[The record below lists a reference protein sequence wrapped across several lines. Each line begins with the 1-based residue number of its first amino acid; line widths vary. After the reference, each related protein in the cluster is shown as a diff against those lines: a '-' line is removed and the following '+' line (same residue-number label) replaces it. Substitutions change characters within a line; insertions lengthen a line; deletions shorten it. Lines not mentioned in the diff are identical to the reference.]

1 MLIEKIGSPE
11 DLKSLP
17 EKDVPALAEEI
28 RTLLLRKLSKRG
40 GHFGPNLGIVEATI
54 ALHRV
59 FDSPKD
65 KIVFDVSHQTYPH
78 KMLTGRAFAWLDESR
93 YGGVTGF
100 TNPAESEHDQF
111 TIGHTSTSLSLALGI
126 AKARDLAGG
135 RENVVAL
142 IGDGS
147 LSGGEAL
154 EGLNV
159 AGELGTNFIIV
170 VNDNGMSIAENHG
183 GLYASLRKL
192 RETGGKSPDNLFRAM
207 NLDYTFVADGND
219 EKAVEDAL
227 RAVKGAE
234 RPVVVHIVTQK
245 AKGYKIAEADRE
257 PWHYAPPFDLATGR
271 PLHAGGGENY
281 GDISAE
287 FLLRKMKE
295 DRTLAVITAGT
306 PGALGFDRKRREEA
320 GAQFVDVGIAE
331 ETATA
336 MAGGMAR
343 NGGKGVFGVFGTF
356 FQRCYDQ
363 VQQDVCVN
371 GSAAVFVVC
380 AASVWGMN
388 DVTHT
393 GWYDVQMLSHIPSLK
408 YLAPTSAEEYLDML
422 GWAIRQKDG
431 PVAIR
436 QPANGVVHSDR
447 KVRGDYADIPFDVVR
462 KGKDV
467 AIIALG
473 DFFQLGEAAADRLA
487 ESGISAT
494 LVNPLSAS
502 HLDEKCLSEIAG
514 THRVV
519 VTLEDGILS
528 GGWGQTIASFYG
540 GDGRV
545 KVLNRGFRKKFL
557 DLFRADDVLRDNRLT
572 AEQIAEDA
580 KAAL

>member
-1 MLIEKIGSPE
+1 MLIEKISSPA
-11 DLKSLP
+11 DVKSLP
-17 EKDVPALAEEI
+17 AEDVPRLAEEI
-28 RTLLLRKLSKRG
+28 RSLLLRKLSKRG

-59 FDSPKD
+59 FDSPTD

-93 YGGVTGF
+93 YGEVTGF

-126 AKARDLAGG
+126 AKARDLAGR

-183 GLYASLRKL
+183 GLYESLRKL
-192 RETGGKSPDNLFRAM
+192 RETGGRSPDNLFRAM
-207 NLDYTFVADGND
+207 NLEYVFVADGND

-227 RAVKGAE
+227 RSVKDTG

-245 AKGYKIAEADRE
+245 AKGYKPAEADRE
-257 PWHYAPPFDLATGR
+257 TWHYAPPFDLATGR
-271 PLHAGGGENY
+271 PLRAGGGESY

-287 FLLRKMKE
+287 FLLKRMKE

-306 PGALGFDRKRREEA
+306 PGVLGFDKARREEA
-320 GAQFVDVGIAE
+320 GAQFIDVGIAE

-436 QPANGVVHSDR
+436 QPANGVVHSER

-487 ESGISAT
+487 EAGIEAT

-502 HLDEKCLSEIAG
+502 HLDEKCLREIAG

-519 VTLEDGILS
+519 VTLEDGILP
-528 GGWGQTIASFYG
+528 GGWGQTVASFYG
-540 GDGRV
+540 GGGRV
-545 KVLNRGFRKKFL
+545 KVLNRGFRKEFL